1 MSVSIKISRQ
11 LAYGLGLGLGLGF
24 IVTPGLVYRLIVLS
38 AEIEVTFSTYFRHDT
53 LLLCEAC
60 AGFITGVW
68 KKNQQGEGEGLG
80 GASNTKR
87 GTCHYRYAFTYICH
101 LTS

>member
-11 LAYGLGLGLGLGF
+11 LAYGTGI
-24 IVTPGLVYRLIVLS
+24 IVTPGLVFGLIVLS
-38 AEIEVTFSTYFRHDT
+38 AEIGVTFSTYFRHDT
-53 LLLCEAC
+53 LLLCEVC
-60 AGFITGVW
+60 AGCITGGW

-101 LTS
+101 LIS